1 MQCLHFHY
9 CSYNNC
15 MLLFTVILWQFI
27 SLKTLLKLSS
37 AGISKS
43 KSVTMSR
50 KMFSVHPYISLC
62 ISVFIKCD
70 SYMPSVLLHHNLH
83 CYNRLL
89 IDFQFKGLRQ
99 YLVMTE
105 SYKFIAS
112 AQGSLTPSNLVNN
125 QFLYFYL
132 LQNSKPIIPVYFFFN
147 YFSIRLTFPM
157 EINMGAI
164 HQPKIYSTA
173 IQTY

>member
-1 MQCLHFHY
+1 
-9 CSYNNC
+9 
-15 MLLFTVILWQFI
+15 MLPLTVILQKF
-27 SLKTLLKLSS
+27 LSS
-37 AGISKS
+37 KKCCSNHLQQE
-43 KSVTMSR
+43 SVTIFQQT
-50 KMFSVHPYISLC
+50 FSTCLYTCLC
-62 ISVFIKCD
+62 ISLLIKCD
-70 SYMPSVLLHHNLH
+70 SYMSSMLFHHNLH

-99 YLVMTE
+99 YSVMTE
-105 SYKFIAS
+105 FYKFIAS

-132 LQNSKPIIPVYFFFN
+132 LQNSKPIIPVCVFFFN

-164 HQPKIYSTA
+164 HQPKICSTA
-173 IQTY
+173 MQTY